1 MNKFLAVIRREY
13 VERVRTK
20 MFILMTILGPIMLAV
35 FTVVPGLLFSIKTG
49 GPTRIAIVDQ
59 TDRLAGRVSR
69 VILDDDDEERSKAN
83 ANNAAVAAEKA
94 MNSNLQERAQNV
106 GRTLKGNCEI
116 EQVPSHGRALEDVQ
130 RELNARISREE
141 LDGYIV
147 LPKDILTDGKAQY
160 YGRNTG
166 DVFTNGQLE
175 RRLSQAVREQRMADE
190 NISEERVRDL
200 SRPVE
205 MSIKPVNAKGEV
217 GAEDN
222 SGTNF
227 IFVFVLGFLIYISI
241 IMYGQLILAAVIEEK
256 ETRIAEI
263 LFSSVRSFTLMI
275 GKLVGV
281 SLVALTQLAIW
292 GLAFAVF
299 AVYGI
304 SMLKQSGVPF
314 SLPSAPWYVVI
325 YFFLFFLL
333 GYYIYSTLYALVG
346 SMVTTAQEGGQM
358 AMPVLFLL
366 MMGFYVSFIVIRSPN
381 SSFAFWTSMIPFFS
395 PIVML
400 VRIITQTPPFW
411 QIALSLLI
419 GFGTVVALVWLASR
433 IYRIGMLMYGKRAS
447 IPEVMRWVRQS

>member
-35 FTVVPGLLFSIKTG
+35 FTVVPGLLFTIKTG

-59 TDRLAGRVSR
+59 TDRLSGRVR
-69 VILDDDDEERSKAN
+69 QVIMDDEDENANSNRNTAAN
-83 ANNAAVAAEKA
+83 AAEQA
-94 MNSNLQERAQNV
+94 MNSNVQQRAETISRN
-106 GRTLKGNCEI
+106 LKANYEI
-116 EQVPSHGRALEDVQ
+116 EQVVSHGRALEDVQ

-141 LDGYIV
+141 LDGYLV
-147 LPKDILTDGKAQY
+147 LPKEILKDGKAQY

-190 NISEERVRDL
+190 NISESRVREL
-200 SRPVE
+200 SKPVD
-205 MSIKPVNAKGEV
+205 MSIKPINAKGEV
-217 GAEDN
+217 GAADN

-275 GKLVGV
+275 GKLIGV
-281 SLVALTQLAIW
+281 SLVALTQFAIW
-292 GLAFAVF
+292 GVAFAFF
-299 AVYGI
+299 AIYGI
-304 SMLKQSGVPF
+304 GMLQRSGVNF
-314 SLPSAPWYVVI
+314 HLPGVPWYVVI

-346 SMVTTAQEGGQM
+346 SMVTTAQEGGQL
-358 AMPVLFLL
+358 AMPVLLLL
-366 MMGFYVSFIVIRSPN
+366 MMGFYVSFVVIRSPN

-419 GFGTVVALVWLASR
+419 GFGTVVALVWLAAR